1 MARPQYP
8 QIYHKNE
15 MPAVNSISEACVII
29 DGVWKSGDLVDWFED
44 DCYWSASIIKI
55 LSDERV
61 KVIVLK
67 KVITFLIIIIC
78 FSCL

>member
-15 MPAVNSISEACVII
+15 MPAVNSISEARVII

-61 KVIVLK
+61 KVIVIK
-67 KVITFLIIIIC
+67 KK
-78 FSCL
+78 